1 MKLWLYVVRRL
12 LILIPTIIGLTFI
25 LFVLSHAGGTQAFL
39 KQYVDPHLTGA
50 ARDALI
56 AQLTAKFHLNDP
68 IYIQYFYWLAQVFQ
82 GDLGISTSVHIS
94 VSTAL
99 VWYMPNTLMLTLV
112 ASVLTWYISVPIGLY
127 SAVRRDSVAD
137 QGARLATFTL
147 YSMPIFLIGF
157 AIFLTVGTGWHL
169 LPMLHT
175 TGSIDPELTVNIPS
189 TWFDHADSVSSPTH
203 ILVIDALLNGDLPVA
218 WNAFLHVLMPAAT
231 LVLALLA
238 GIVRILRASTLET
251 LEQDYVRLARAKGVP
266 DRIVNSLHAKK
277 NALLPAVTSYGYLV
291 SGLLGGAVVVEDIFG
306 FHGIGWWTTR
316 ALINQDVGGIMGST
330 LIFGLILLF
339 TTLVLDILYAVIDP
353 RIRYE

>member
-1 MKLWLYVVRRL
+1 MKLWMYVVRRL

-25 LFVLSHAGGTQAFL
+25 LFVLTHAGGTQAFL
-39 KQYVDPHLTGA
+39 RQYIAPQLSGT
-50 ARDALI
+50 ARDALV

-68 IYIQYFYWLAQVFQ
+68 IYVQYFYWLVQVFQ
-82 GDLGISTSVHIS
+82 GNLGTSTSIKTS
-94 VSTAL
+94 VSNGL

-112 ASVLTWYISVPIGLY
+112 ASVLTWFISVPIGLY
-127 SAVRRDSVAD
+127 SAARRDSVLD
-137 QGARLATFTL
+137 QGIRVGTFAL

-157 AIFLTVGTGWHL
+157 GLLLTLGTGWHL
-169 LPMLHT
+169 LPTIGALD
-175 TGSIDPELTVNIPS
+175 GSLYITLPDS
-189 TWFDHADSVSSPTH
+189 WFDHTFSVSSPTH
-203 ILVIDALLNGDLPVA
+203 ILVIDAALHGYWGVA

-238 GIVRILRASTLET
+238 GIVRILRASMLET

-266 DRIVNSLHAKK
+266 DRLVNGLHAKK

-291 SGLLGGAVVVEDIFG
+291 SGLLGGAVVVEEIFT
-306 FHGIGWWTTR
+306 FKGIGWWTTQ
-316 ALINQDVGGIMGST
+316 ALLGQDVAGIMGTT
-330 LIFGLILLF
+330 LVFGFILLF

>member
-25 LFVLSHAGGTQAFL
+25 LFALTHAGGTQAFL
-39 KQYVDPHLTGA
+39 KQYIDPHLSGTARA
-50 ARDALI
+50 ALVT
-56 AQLTAKFHLNDP
+56 QLTAEFHLNDP
-68 IYIQYFYWLAQVFQ
+68 IYIQYFYWLAQLVQ
-82 GDLGISTSVHIS
+82 GDLGTSTSVHVP

-99 VWYMPNTLMLTLV
+99 LWYMPNTLMLTLV
-112 ASVLTWYISVPIGLY
+112 ASILTWYVSVPIGLY
-127 SAVRRDSVAD
+127 SAVRRDSTLD
-137 QGARLATFTL
+137 QGVRLGTLTL

-157 AIFLTVGTGWHL
+157 AIFLTVGTGWHVLPMMDTTGNVDAYL
-169 LPMLHT
+169 LPT
-175 TGSIDPELTVNIPS
+175 IPS
-189 TWFDHADSVSSPTH
+189 SWFSPDAVSSPTH
-203 ILVIDALLNGDLPVA
+203 ILVLDALIHGDLPIA

-251 LEQDYVRLARAKGVP
+251 LEQDYVRMARAKGVP
-266 DRIVNSLHAKK
+266 DRVVNNLHAKK

-291 SGLLGGAVVVEDIFG
+291 SGLLGGAVVVETIFN
-306 FHGIGWWTTR
+306 FRGIGWWTTR
-316 ALINQDVGGIMGST
+316 ALLNQDVGGIMGST

-339 TTLVLDILYAVIDP
+339 TTLILDILYAVIDP